1 MAKDNNAKI
10 ADCPRSAVCRPACP
24 LHWPVAGLC
33 AFCILLFYCVA
44 AGKVAESRRFFVT
57 RIRRP
62 SKLAEA
68 RRAVINSITFTARA
82 ATLLH
87 PTNNCRRAALFADGC
102 RSLLNKTHNK
112 HRVAVFYL
120 LLLPLP
126 LPLLLYQRLLLQLHC
141 VLSRVM
147 DATGSARSLDS
158 FAETTKKK

>member
-10 ADCPRSAVCRPACP
+10 VDCPRSAVCRSACP
-24 LHWPVAGLC
+24 LHWPLAGLR
-33 AFCILLFYCVA
+33 AFCILLFYCDA

-126 LPLLLYQRLLLQLHC
+126 LLPYRRLLLQLHC

-147 DATGSARSLDS
+147 NATGSARSLDS

>member
-10 ADCPRSAVCRPACP
+10 VDCPRSAVCRSAC
-24 LHWPVAGLC
+24 ARR
-33 AFCILLFYCVA
+33 ASCILHSLILLWCRRQ
-44 AGKVAESRRFFVT
+44 SRREPTLFFT

-120 LLLPLP
+120 LPLP
-126 LPLLLYQRLLLQLHC
+126 LPLLPYRRLLLQLQC

-147 DATGSARSLDS
+147 NATGSARSLDS